1 MIAEKFGWLISE
13 LRLLKNKYKY
23 LESVTGTYEPMHFC
37 YIVYFNC
44 NFCGEIITIPVFIAD
59 DLFIDRYILEKVVT
73 EFTSYYSAY
82 EKYFT

>member
-1 MIAEKFGWLISE
+1 MDSEIFGWLISE

-23 LESVTGTYEPMHFC
+23 LESVNATYDPINSC

-44 NFCGEIITIPVFIAD
+44 NFCGDYFTIPVSIAD
-59 DLFIDRYILEKVVT
+59 GYVIDIHTIKNIESAFI
-73 EFTSYYSAY
+73 YYYNAY